1 MCHTLSFHHVKAND
15 ISARLHMSVI
25 ANKCYSVSTELC
37 VCRLTG
43 LHNFTICI
51 HIKCTSHSQIS
62 AEIPFTYT
70 LIGST
75 RNLIS
80 FRCIKVFYEA
90 NMRKNTNIKHI

>member
-1 MCHTLSFHHVKAND
+1 
-15 ISARLHMSVI
+15 MSVI

-37 VCRLTG
+37 VSLDRITQF
-43 LHNFTICI
+43 HNFTICI

-70 LIGST
+70 LIAST

-80 FRCIKVFYEA
+80 CRCIKVFYEA